1 MHLAVNRGKKSI
13 IFCNNGNFSYFYAMR
28 QVDIN
33 ICIAGDGFYS
43 AYCTEYPAIFGGG
56 DTPEAAIAELR
67 ESLEITKGFGKDKAL
82 FYPEWL
88 DEEYEFV
95 VHYEMQSFLEYYAGI
110 MTPAVL
116 GRLTG
121 INPKQIWHYAH
132 GVSKPRKAQVQ
143 KIESA
148 LHKLGSELQNLS
160 FC

>member
-1 MHLAVNRGKKSI
+1 MK
-13 IFCNNGNFSYFYAMR
+13 

-33 ICIAGDGFYS
+33 ICIAGDGFFS
-43 AYCTEYPAIFGGG
+43 AYCADFPALFGGG
-56 DTPEAAIAELR
+56 ETRDEAIAELR
-67 ESLEITKGFGKDKAL
+67 ETLEITKGFGKDQAL
-82 FYPEWL
+82 FYPAWL

-95 VHYEMQSFLEYYAGI
+95 VHYEVQSFLEYYAGI
-110 MTPAVL
+110 ITPAAL

-121 INPKQIWHYAH
+121 INPKQLWNYAH